1 MQIIEGDFFLK
12 VNENEKD
19 INLFKQETRYMI

>member
-1 MQIIEGDFFLK
+1 MQIIESDFFLK